1 MSLLTVERLTIDIG
15 GTRAVSHVSFALER
29 GERVGLIGESGSGKS
44 MTALALIGLLP
55 DEARAGG
62 RVEFDGR
69 DILRLSDR
77 ECARLRG
84 DRIGMIFQ
92 EPMTA
97 LNPTMRVG
105 RQVAEV
111 LELHDRPGDVHEL
124 LRRVEFRDPERIAA
138 SYPHQL
144 SGGQRQRILC
154 AVATACSPA
163 LVLADEPTT
172 ALDVTVQA
180 QVLALLGRLVAEEDA
195 ALLLISHDLAVV
207 GGMCE
212 RLLVM
217 YRGELVEQGPAETL
231 LSDPQHPYTKGLL
244 ATATAL
250 DGAQRGSLL
259 PTISDFVAVA

>member
-1 MSLLTVERLTIDIG
+1 VSLLEVERLTVDVG
-15 GTRAVSHVSFALER
+15 GVRAVSDVSFALER

-55 DEARAGG
+55 DEARVSG
-62 RVEFDGR
+62 RVVFDGR
-69 DILRLSDR
+69 DLLSMPER
-77 ECARLRG
+77 ERCRLRG

-105 RQVAEV
+105 RQVAEI
-111 LELHDRPGDVHEL
+111 LELHNRPGSVGDL
-124 LRRVEFRDPERIAA
+124 LRRVEFRDPERIAR

-154 AVATACSPA
+154 AIATACSPA

-180 QVLALLGRLVAEEDA
+180 QVLTLLERLVAEEDA
-195 ALLLISHDLAVV
+195 ALLLITHDLAVV
-207 GGMCE
+207 AGVCE

-217 YRGELVEQGPAETL
+217 FQGELVEQGPAREVLT
-231 LSDPQHPYTKGLL
+231 SPRHPYTKGLL

-250 DGAQRGSLL
+250 DGAERGSVL
-259 PTISDFVAVA
+259 PTIADFVEVA

>member
-1 MSLLTVERLTIDIG
+1 VSLLAVERLTVDVG
-15 GTRAVSHVSFALER
+15 DTRAVADVSFAVAQ

-44 MTALALIGLLP
+44 MTALAVIGLLP
-55 DEARAGG
+55 DEARSSG
-62 RVEFDGR
+62 RVDFDGR
-69 DILRLSDR
+69 DMLSLQER
-77 ECARLRG
+77 ERCRLRG

-111 LELHDRPGDVHEL
+111 LELHHRSGDVLEL
-124 LRRVEFRDPERIAA
+124 LRRVEFRDPERIAHA
-138 SYPHQL
+138 YPHQL

-154 AVATACSPA
+154 AIATACSPA

-180 QVLALLGRLVAEEDA
+180 QVLALLGRLVAEEGA

-207 GGMCE
+207 AGMCD

-217 YRGELVEQGPAETL
+217 YRGELVEQGPTRAVL
-231 LSDPQHPYTKGLL
+231 DDPQHPYTKGLL

-250 DGAQRGSLL
+250 HAAPRGSVL
-259 PTISDFVAVA
+259 PTVSDFVAVA

>member
-1 MSLLTVERLTIDIG
+1 VRLLEVDCLTVEIG
-15 GTRAVSHVSFALER
+15 RVRAVSDVTFSLER

-55 DEARAGG
+55 DEARATG
-62 RVEFDGR
+62 RVSFDGR
-69 DILRLSDR
+69 DVLRLPERDR
-77 ECARLRG
+77 CRLRG
-84 DRIGMIFQ
+84 NRIGMIFQ

-111 LELHDRPGDVHEL
+111 LELHGRSTGVHEL
-124 LRRVEFRDPERIAA
+124 LARVEFRDPERIAH

-154 AVATACSPA
+154 AIATACSPA

-180 QVLALLGRLVAEEDA
+180 QVLALLKRLVAEEDA

-207 GGMCE
+207 AGVCD

-217 YRGELVEQGPAETL
+217 YGGELVEEGPAGEL
-231 LSDPQHPYTKGLL
+231 LAAPRHPYTQGLL

-250 DGAQRGSLL
+250 DGAPRGSVL
-259 PTISDFVAVA
+259 PTISDFLEVA

>member
-1 MSLLTVERLTIDIG
+1 
-15 GTRAVSHVSFALER
+15 
-29 GERVGLIGESGSGKS
+29 
-44 MTALALIGLLP
+44 
-55 DEARAGG
+55 
-62 RVEFDGR
+62 
-69 DILRLSDR
+69 
-77 ECARLRG
+77 
-84 DRIGMIFQ
+84 MIFQ

-111 LELHDRPGDVHEL
+111 LELHDRRGDVLEL

-180 QVLALLGRLVAEEDA
+180 QVLALLRRLVADEDA

-207 GGMCE
+207 AGMCE

-217 YRGELVEQGPAETL
+217 YGGEVVEQGPTQAL
-231 LSDPQHPYTKGLL
+231 LSEPQHPYTKGLL

-250 DGAQRGSLL
+250 DGAERGSLL